1 MMYVWVG
8 VWIGVEEA
16 IAITMNLAV
25 IDDIT
30 QLPAE
35 ATVSQLDLPA
45 SICQPR
51 LWMIVCC
58 ALMLPPTAPVL
69 CCDKIIIMVW
79 LLTCRWR
86 CTAHRR

>member
-1 MMYVWVG
+1 MYGLCMYVWVY

-35 ATVSQLDLPA
+35 ATVSRLD
-45 SICQPR
+45 
-51 LWMIVCC
+51 
-58 ALMLPPTAPVL
+58 
-69 CCDKIIIMVW
+69 
-79 LLTCRWR
+79 
-86 CTAHRR
+86 